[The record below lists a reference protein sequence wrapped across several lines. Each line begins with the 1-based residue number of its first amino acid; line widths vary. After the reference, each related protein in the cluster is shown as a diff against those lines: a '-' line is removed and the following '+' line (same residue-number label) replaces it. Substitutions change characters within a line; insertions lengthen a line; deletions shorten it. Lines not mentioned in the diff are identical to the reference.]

1 MSRRKPTPGLETG
14 VGGNAAETPPPRRGP
29 GRAASLAVAG
39 SSRSRHGLESSRYG
53 CPDRAEHHD
62 VDARV
67 GERPLEFQRLFA
79 EVRGRLLGEPAPA
92 LRLGRYLVGERIG
105 AGGMGVVYAGLDPEL
120 GRKVA
125 IKLVRP
131 DRVRVGSAGR
141 DRLLREA
148 QAMAQISSPH
158 AVTVYEAGTYGE
170 QVFIVMELVAGT
182 TLTQW
187 LGEGPRRWRE
197 VIEVFIQAGRGLR
210 AAHQAG
216 LIHRD
221 FKPDNVL
228 VGDDGRARV
237 ADFGLAHAAAEAVA
251 SMARGTLSSGQVLG
265 GSSTATGALVGSL
278 PYMSPEQHRGTA
290 VDARSDQFSF
300 CVALWEALHGQRP
313 FVGATAEELRSRA
326 LAGTIAPP
334 PEGARVPAALRRI
347 LLRGLQVEPARRWPD
362 MAALLAALERA
373 SRRRGAALWAV
384 GAALAAGLVGWAW
397 RAEHVQE
404 DLCAGAGSEAA
415 KIWGEGRRAAVRQ
428 AFLATGKPE
437 AVEAWSQVA
446 ARLDAYA
453 GEWVEAR
460 EAACRAANDAER
472 TGPKEQAHL
481 ELACLD
487 RSLGE
492 LRALVVA
499 FTEDAEGV
507 LGNAVKAAV
516 RLRPLATCRERPE
529 LALQIAPSDPAV
541 AVQVQALAG
550 RLDEIAA
557 LLKAGEVARALPR
570 AREAATQAELLGH
583 DFTTAEALVLLG
595 SLQSQAGEFATAEAT
610 LFSAALTAE
619 RGNNPSALVRA
630 RTELVVAIGYGQGR
644 TDEALRWGAL
654 ALNALGRDTGDPIE
668 VRLRTAL
675 GLVHAR
681 RGDREA
687 ASCELERALALAEA
701 TLGPDHLGVATV
713 VGHLAALRAEAGEL
727 PAARSLL
734 VRALEI
740 RRRTLGASH
749 PDTAQTQARLD
760 ALASGP

>member
-1 MSRRKPTPGLETG
+1 M
-14 VGGNAAETPPPRRGP
+14 
-29 GRAASLAVAG
+29 
-39 SSRSRHGLESSRYG
+39 
-53 CPDRAEHHD
+53 
-62 VDARV
+62 

-79 EVRGRLLGEPAPA
+79 EVRGRLLGEPAPT

-131 DRVRVGSAGR
+131 DRVGVGSAGR
-141 DRLLREA
+141 ERLLREA

-228 VGDDGRARV
+228 VGEDGRARV

-251 SMARGTLSSGQVLG
+251 SSMARGTLLPGHVLG

-278 PYMSPEQHRGTA
+278 PYMSPEQHRGAA

-313 FVGATAEELRSRA
+313 FVGATAEELCSRT
-326 LAGTIAPP
+326 LAGAITPP
-334 PEGARVPAALRRI
+334 PEGARMPAPLRRI
-347 LLRGLQVEPARRWPD
+347 LLRGLQVDPARRWPD

-373 SRRRGAALWAV
+373 GRRRGRAALWAG
-384 GAALAAGLVGWAW
+384 GAALLVALIGPW
-397 RAEHVQE
+397 RTEHVQE
-404 DLCAGAGSEAA
+404 DLCKSAGSEVEAV
-415 KIWGEGRRAAVRQ
+415 WGEARRSGVRQ
-428 AFLATGKPE
+428 AFLATGRPE

-516 RLRPLATCRERPE
+516 KLRPLSACSERPE
-529 LALQIAPSDPAV
+529 LALQVAPSDPAV
-541 AVQVQALAG
+541 AVQVQALGG

-557 LLKAGEVARALPR
+557 LLKAGEVQRALPR

-595 SLQSQAGEFATAEAT
+595 SLQSHAGDYAAAEAT
-610 LFSAALTAE
+610 LFAAALAAE

-630 RTELVVAIGYGQGR
+630 RTELIVAIGYGQGR
-644 TDEALRWGAL
+644 TEEALRWGAL
-654 ALNALGRDTGDPIE
+654 ALNALGPSSGDPIE

-675 GLVHAR
+675 GLVQAR
-681 RGDREA
+681 RGDRQA
-687 ASCELERALALAEA
+687 AVTELERALALAES

-727 PAARSLL
+727 DAARSLL
-734 VRALEI
+734 ARALEI

-749 PDTAQTQARLD
+749 PDTAQTQARLE
-760 ALASGP
+760 ALAAAP

>member
-1 MSRRKPTPGLETG
+1 M
-14 VGGNAAETPPPRRGP
+14 
-29 GRAASLAVAG
+29 
-39 SSRSRHGLESSRYG
+39 
-53 CPDRAEHHD
+53 
-62 VDARV
+62 

-92 LRLGRYLVGERIG
+92 LRLGRYVVGERIG

-131 DRVRVGSAGR
+131 DRVGVGSSGR
-141 DRLLREA
+141 ERLLREA
-148 QAMAQISSPH
+148 QAMARISSPH
-158 AVTVYEAGTYGE
+158 AVTVYEAGTWGE
-170 QVFIVMELVAGT
+170 QVFVVMEFVAGT

-187 LGEGPRRWRE
+187 LGEAPRGFGE
-197 VIEVFIQAGRGLR
+197 VVEVFLQAGRGLR

-228 VGDDGRARV
+228 VGEDGRARV

-251 SMARGTLSSGQVLG
+251 SSMSRGTLLQGHALG
-265 GSSTATGALVGSL
+265 GISTATGALVGSL
-278 PYMSPEQHRGTA
+278 PYMSPEQHRGEPA
-290 VDARSDQFSF
+290 SARSDQFSF
-300 CVALWEALHGQRP
+300 CVALWEALQGQRP
-313 FVGATAEELRSRA
+313 FVGATAEELRARV
-326 LAGTIAPP
+326 LAGAIAPS
-334 PEGARVPAALRRI
+334 PEGARAPASLRRI
-347 LLRGLQVEPARRWPD
+347 LVRGLQVDPARRWPD

-373 SRRRGAALWAV
+373 GRRRGRSVALWA
-384 GAALAAGLVGWAW
+384 GSAALLAGAIGSW
-397 RAEHVQE
+397 RGEHVHE
-404 DLCAGAGSEAA
+404 DLCKDAGSEVAA
-415 KIWGEGRRAAVRQ
+415 VWGEGRRSAVRQ
-428 AFLATGKPE
+428 AFLATGRPE

-453 GEWVEAR
+453 GEWAEAR
-460 EAACRAANDAER
+460 EEACRAANEAEG
-472 TGPKEQAHL
+472 TGAKEQVHL

-487 RSLGE
+487 RGLGE

-516 RLRPLATCRERPE
+516 KLRPLSACRERPE
-529 LALQIAPSDPAV
+529 LALQVAPSDPAV
-541 AVQVQALAG
+541 AVQVQALGG

-557 LLKAGEVARALPR
+557 LLKAGEVQRALPR

-595 SLQSQAGEFATAEAT
+595 SLQSHAGEFAAAEAT
-610 LFSAALTAE
+610 LFAAALTAE
-619 RGNNPSALVRA
+619 RGNNLSALVRA
-630 RTELVVAIGYGQGR
+630 RTELVVAIGYGQSR

-687 ASCELERALALAEA
+687 ASRELERALALAEA

-713 VGHLAALRAEAGEL
+713 VGHLAALRAEAGAL
-727 PAARSLL
+727 GPARSLL

-760 ALASGP
+760 ALAAAP

>member
-1 MSRRKPTPGLETG
+1 MGVETG
-14 VGGNAAETPPPRRGP
+14 PNHHGVDGG
-29 GRAASLAVAG
+29 
-39 SSRSRHGLESSRYG
+39 
-53 CPDRAEHHD
+53 
-62 VDARV
+62 V

-79 EVRGRLLGEPAPA
+79 EVRGRLLGEPAA
-92 LRLGRYLVGERIG
+92 TLRLGRYLVGERIG
-105 AGGMGVVYAGLDPEL
+105 AGGMGVVYAGVDPEL

-131 DRVRVGSAGR
+131 DRVGAGSAGR
-141 DRLLREA
+141 ERLLREA

-170 QVFIVMELVAGT
+170 QVFVVMEFVAGT

-187 LGEGPRRWRE
+187 LGEAPRGWRE
-197 VIEVFIQAGRGLR
+197 VVEMFTQAGRGLH

-228 VGDDGRARV
+228 VGEDGRARV

-251 SMARGTLSSGQVLG
+251 SSLPRGTFPIGHVLG
-265 GSSTATGALVGSL
+265 GISTATGALVGSL
-278 PYMSPEQHRGTA
+278 PYMSPEQHRGAA

-313 FVGATAEELRSRA
+313 FVGATPEELRSRT
-326 LAGTIAPP
+326 LAGAIAPA
-334 PEGARVPAALRRI
+334 PEGARVPASLRRI
-347 LLRGLQVEPARRWPD
+347 LLRGLQLAPGRRWSD
-362 MAALLAALERA
+362 MAALLGALERA
-373 SRRRGAALWAV
+373 GRRRGRAALWAV
-384 GAALAAGLVGWAW
+384 AAAAVAAGIAGTW
-397 RAEHVQE
+397 RSEHVQE
-404 DLCAGAGSEAA
+404 DLCAGAGSEVAA
-415 KIWGEGRRAAVRQ
+415 VWGEGRRSAVRQ
-428 AFLATGKPE
+428 AFLGTGRPE
-437 AVEAWSQVA
+437 AAEAWSQVA

-453 GEWVEAR
+453 GEWAEAR
-460 EAACRAANDAER
+460 EDACRAANYAER
-472 TGPKEQAHL
+472 TGPKEHAHL

-516 RLRPLATCRERPE
+516 KLRPLSACRERPE
-529 LALQIAPSDPAV
+529 LALQVAPSDPAV
-541 AVQVQALAG
+541 AVQVQALGG

-583 DFTTAEALVLLG
+583 EFTTAEALVLLG
-595 SLQSQAGEFATAEAT
+595 SLQSHAGEFAAAEAT
-610 LFSAALTAE
+610 LFAAALAAE
-619 RGNNPSALVRA
+619 RGNNLSALVRA
-630 RTELVVAIGYGQGR
+630 RTELIVAIGYGQGR

-654 ALNALGRDTGDPIE
+654 ALNALGRNTGDPIE

-681 RGDREA
+681 RGDRMA
-687 ASCELERALALAEA
+687 ASGELEQALALAEA

-713 VGHLAALRAEAGEL
+713 VGHLAALRAEAGEVS
-727 PAARSLL
+727 AARSLL

-740 RRRTLGASH
+740 RTRTLGASH
-749 PDTAQTQARLD
+749 PDTTQTQARLD
-760 ALASGP
+760 ALAAAP

>member
-1 MSRRKPTPGLETG
+1 MP
-14 VGGNAAETPPPRRGP
+14 
-29 GRAASLAVAG
+29 
-39 SSRSRHGLESSRYG
+39 
-53 CPDRAEHHD
+53 
-62 VDARV
+62 
-67 GERPLEFQRLFA
+67 ERPIEFQRLFA
-79 EVRGRLLGEPAPA
+79 EVRGRLLGESRTA
-92 LRLGRYLVGERIG
+92 LRLGRYVVGERIG

-131 DRVRVGSAGR
+131 DRAGTGSAGR

-148 QAMAQISSPH
+148 QSMARVSSPH
-158 AVTVYEAGTYGE
+158 AVTVYEAGTYGD
-170 QVFIVMELVAGT
+170 QVFVVMEFVAGT

-187 LGEGPRRWRE
+187 LGEAPRRWRE
-197 VIEVFIQAGRGLR
+197 VVEMFAQAGRGLR

-237 ADFGLAHAAAEAVA
+237 ADFGLAHAVAEATSPA
-251 SMARGTLSSGQVLG
+251 QLRMALPSGHVLG
-265 GSSTATGALVGSL
+265 AISTATGALVGSL
-278 PYMSPEQHRGTA
+278 PYMSPEQHRGAT

-313 FVGATAEELRSRA
+313 FVGATPEELRSRIMT
-326 LAGTIAPP
+326 GFIAPP

-347 LLRGLQVEPARRWPD
+347 LLRGLQVDPARRWPD
-362 MAALLAALERA
+362 MAALLAALERVG
-373 SRRRGAALWAV
+373 RRRGRAALWAA
-384 GAALAAGLVGWAW
+384 GAALAAGLFGSW
-397 RAEHVQE
+397 RSEHVPE
-404 DLCAGAGSEAA
+404 DLCESAGSEVSAV
-415 KIWGEGRRAAVRQ
+415 WGEGRRAAVRQ
-428 AFLATGKPE
+428 AFLATGRAE
-437 AVEAWSQVA
+437 AGEAWSQVV

-453 GEWVEAR
+453 DEWAEAR
-460 EAACRAANDAER
+460 EDACRAANYAER
-472 TGPKEQAHL
+472 TGPREHAHL

-516 RLRPLATCRERPE
+516 KLRPLSACRERPE
-529 LALQIAPSDPAV
+529 LALQVAPSDPAV
-541 AVQVQALAG
+541 AVQVQALGG

-557 LLKAGEVARALPR
+557 LLKAGEVERALPR

-583 DFTTAEALVLLG
+583 EFTTAEALVLLG
-595 SLQSQAGEFATAEAT
+595 SLQSHAGEFAAAEAT
-610 LFSAALTAE
+610 LFAAALAAE
-619 RGNNPSALVRA
+619 RGNNLSALVRA
-630 RTELVVAIGYGQGR
+630 RTELIVAIGYGQGR

-681 RGDREA
+681 RGDRPA
-687 ASCELERALALAEA
+687 ASAELEQALALAES

-734 VRALEI
+734 ARALEI
-740 RRRTLGASH
+740 RRRTLGTSH
-749 PDTAQTQARLD
+749 PDTAQTQARLE
-760 ALASGP
+760 ALGSGP